1 MINENNYETYLM
13 SYIDNELNADQ
24 RAAVEAFVSTNT
36 KYAKALSVFK
46 TTKLEAPFIEMKDKI
61 FLYRF
66 PEMQASLE
74 TNFKKSLYKKE
85 APSQKLNLLQIS
97 LRVAYAIA
105 AMLILFLGLPLL
117 PTDKK
122 VENKIVENKNALAQ
136 SQPIQKITSITPQK
150 QNKIQVNNLSKT
162 ISVATNTTNNNS
174 TSNTVIL
181 NDAKSSPNN
190 SSVNA
195 TVVTPAT
202 PINSNTV
209 TSNTQE
215 EAITLQQATISTQK
229 LDNKD
234 IIENTIMSNA
244 VYQEINTESQDN
256 TIHIGMFEING
267 ASLRGI
273 TRKVSAIFRKNK
285 TEIENKYEK

>member
-13 SYIDNELNADQ
+13 SYIDNELSADQ

-85 APSQKLNLLQIS
+85 VPSQKLNLLQIS

-122 VENKIVENKNALAQ
+122 VENKNALAQ

-202 PINSNTV
+202 PINSITV

>member
-13 SYIDNELNADQ
+13 SYMDNELSADQ

-122 VENKIVENKNALAQ
+122 VENKNALAQ
-136 SQPIQKITSITPQK
+136 SQPIQKITSITSEK

-174 TSNTVIL
+174 TSNSVIL
-181 NDAKSSPNN
+181 NAAKDSPNN

-202 PINSNTV
+202 PINSITV

-215 EAITLQQATISTQK
+215 EAITLQQAIISTQK

-234 IIENTIMSNA
+234 INENTILSNA

>member
-13 SYIDNELNADQ
+13 SYIDNELSADQ

-122 VENKIVENKNALAQ
+122 VENKNALAQ

-202 PINSNTV
+202 PINSITV

>member
-13 SYIDNELNADQ
+13 SYIDNELSADQ

-122 VENKIVENKNALAQ
+122 VENKNALAQ

-162 ISVATNTTNNNS
+162 ISVATNTTNHNS

-181 NDAKSSPNN
+181 NDAKNSPNN

-202 PINSNTV
+202 PINSITV

>member
-13 SYIDNELNADQ
+13 SYIDNELSADQ

-85 APSQKLNLLQIS
+85 VPSQKLNLLQIS

-122 VENKIVENKNALAQ
+122 VENKNALAQ

-150 QNKIQVNNLSKT
+150 QNKIQDRK
-162 ISVATNTTNNNS
+162 S
-174 TSNTVIL
+174 TRL
-181 NDAKSSPNN
+181 N
-190 SSVNA
+190 SSH
-195 TVVTPAT
+195 
-202 PINSNTV
+202 S
-209 TSNTQE
+209 
-215 EAITLQQATISTQK
+215 QQSR
-229 LDNKD
+229 
-234 IIENTIMSNA
+234 MPS
-244 VYQEINTESQDN
+244 
-256 TIHIGMFEING
+256 
-267 ASLRGI
+267 
-273 TRKVSAIFRKNK
+273 SA
-285 TEIENKYEK
+285 

>member
-1 MINENNYETYLM
+1 MNYMNYLSQM
-13 SYIDNELNADQ
+13 KNFNIIELDDTLVNDNKRIIITFKKE
-24 RAAVEAFVSTNT
+24 
-36 KYAKALSVFK
+36 KKASKK
-46 TTKLEAPFIEMKDKI
+46 TT
-61 FLYRF
+61 
-66 PEMQASLE
+66 
-74 TNFKKSLYKKE
+74 
-85 APSQKLNLLQIS
+85 
-97 LRVAYAIA
+97 
-105 AMLILFLGLPLL
+105 
-117 PTDKK
+117 
-122 VENKIVENKNALAQ
+122 ENKIVENKNALAQ
-136 SQPIQKITSITPQK
+136 SQPIQKITSIAPQK

-162 ISVATNTTNNNS
+162 ISVATNTTNHNS

-273 TRKVSAIFRKNK
+273 TRKVRAIFKKNK